1 MPSKRWIRITAV
13 VLGVFVGLAITCV
26 FSLQIASGVMQN
38 RTHPVPVASLRLDAT
53 PDLARGGHL
62 VAVGCMGCHGGDLG
76 GHQIFD
82 DFPMGRLWSANL
94 TTGAGG
100 IGKTFSDAD
109 LVRALRYGVAPDS
122 HTVLYMPARSFS
134 HLSDADLASIV
145 AFLRTVPPVNRE
157 RPRSRLG
164 PVARVLTVLTP
175 IPLFA
180 ADQVEANPDRTRPPT
195 TDTLGYGAY
204 IAHTAGCIEC
214 HGSGLAGDFG
224 PNLTPGGP
232 VGKWDEAT
240 FVRVMRTGKRP
251 DGTTLTDDMP
261 WKDFS
266 KFDDIEIAAVWRY
279 MRSVPAIAPKEKKS

>member
-1 MPSKRWIRITAV
+1 MPSKRWVRITAV
-13 VLGVFVGLAITCV
+13 ALGVLVALVITCI
-26 FSLQIASGVMQN
+26 FALQIVSGVRQN
-38 RTHPVPVASLRLDAT
+38 RMHPVPVAALTLNAT
-53 PDLARGGHL
+53 PDLGRGGHL

-76 GHQIFD
+76 GQRIFD
-82 DFPMGRLWSANL
+82 NFPMGRLWSANL
-94 TTGAGG
+94 TSGTGG

-109 LVRALRYGVAPDS
+109 IVRALRYGVTPDS
-122 HTVLYMPARSFS
+122 HTVLYMPAQSFS
-134 HLSDADLASIV
+134 HLSDDDIVSIV

-180 ADQVEANPDRTRPPT
+180 ADQVEANPDRLRPPA

-204 IAHTAGCIEC
+204 IARTGGCIEC
-214 HGSGLAGDFG
+214 HGPGLAGDFG
-224 PNLTPGGP
+224 PNITPGGP

-240 FVRVMRTGKRP
+240 FVRVIRSGQRP

-261 WKDFS
+261 WKEFA
-266 KFDDIEIAAVWRY
+266 KFDDAELDAIWRY
-279 MRSVPAIAPKEKKS
+279 MRSVPAVTPKEKK